1 MAQKKST
8 ATQQTD
14 IFHQV
19 EPENYEAAVTELESL
34 VSRMDRPD
42 VGLETLLA
50 DYRRG
55 AYLVKYCRD
64 RLTAVKSEVA
74 KIDETLADGEG
85 EAS

>member
-8 ATQQTD
+8 ASQQTD
-14 IFHQV
+14 IFQQV
-19 EPENYEAAVTELESL
+19 EPEHFEAAVAELESL
-34 VSRMDRPD
+34 VARMDRPD
-42 VGLETLLA
+42 VGLETLLT

-74 KIDETLADGEG
+74 KIDQSLMDSEGEG
-85 EAS
+85 G

>member
-14 IFHQV
+14 IFQQV
-19 EPENYEAAVTELESL
+19 EPEHFEAAVAELETL
-34 VSRMDRPD
+34 VARMDRPD
-42 VGLETLLA
+42 VGLETLLT

-55 AYLVKYCRD
+55 AFLVKYCRD

-74 KIDETLADGEG
+74 RIDESLMDSEG
-85 EAS
+85 DAE

>member
-14 IFHQV
+14 IFQQV
-19 EPENYEAAVTELESL
+19 EPEHFEAAVTELESL
-34 VSRMDRPD
+34 VARMDRPD
-42 VGLETLLA
+42 VGLETLLT

-55 AYLVKYCRD
+55 AFLVKYCRD

-74 KIDETLADGEG
+74 KIDQSLMDSEGDG
-85 EAS
+85 S

>member
-14 IFHQV
+14 IFQQV
-19 EPENYEAAVTELESL
+19 EPEHFEAAVAELESL
-34 VSRMDRPD
+34 VARMDRPD
-42 VGLETLLA
+42 VGLETLLT

-55 AYLVKYCRD
+55 AFLVKYCRD

-74 KIDETLADGEG
+74 QIDETLMGSEGEG
-85 EAS
+85 D